1 MVRLISRGETVTDLA
16 AEGDVDD
23 APTGPSSSI
32 VSGTRHR
39 DALRLLFILAGG
51 GHETTTAIDAEVT
64 HVFQSE
70 KRLMA
75 IDFLVRYPDYLA
87 DALLDQF
94 EASGNS
100 DLIDAADRIFID
112 DEPSV
117 RTVSMVR
124 WHFGAYQKIETA
136 LATLHAY
143 GFVRPMKL
151 VKDGENRRYDYYL
164 YPKAF
169 AFLETAVIQVPALAW
184 YRDRVALAMRVAAA
198 KSGSELKGWQY
209 DHEEYSNTPRGG
221 VIPSIAVK
229 VKARL
234 DKLKEAR

>member
-1 MVRLISRGETVTDLA
+1 VTDLA
-16 AEGDVDD
+16 DDADVDD
-23 APTGPSSSI
+23 TPKSSSAPP
-32 VSGTRHR
+32 VPGTRHR
-39 DALRLLFILAGG
+39 DALRLLFILGG
-51 GHETTTAIDAEVT
+51 GCHETTTAIDPEVT

-94 EASGNS
+94 EVSGDVS
-100 DLIDAADRIFID
+100 LLSAADRIFVD
-112 DEPSV
+112 DEPSI

-169 AFLETAVIQVPALAW
+169 DFLHSAVDQVPALSW
-184 YRDRVALAMRVAAA
+184 YRDRVVLAMRVAAA

-209 DHEEYSNTPRGG
+209 EHEEYSNTPRGG

-229 VKARL
+229 VKTRL
-234 DKLKEAR
+234 DNLKAAR